1 MISPFGTL
9 TDQVL
14 IEMAVRG
21 RSDFF
26 SLLMDRHMT
35 AVRRHVRAMVPN
47 EPDQEDV
54 LQEVLLRVWR
64 HVTVQ
69 VLDRFLWTFPK

>member
-14 IEMAVRG
+14 IEMAVTG
-21 RSDFF
+21 RSDCF

-54 LQEVLLRVWR
+54 LRK
-64 HVTVQ
+64 
-69 VLDRFLWTFPK
+69 FY